1 MSRALASARQRRAG
15 PEPVPVP
22 PPVSSNNGA
31 NGGVNGG
38 ANGGANGGL
47 TLPQVI
53 ALIDTRL
60 VTLEKFMKDSQE
72 VPSSKSV
79 SFSGSVNENSDE
91 QGDDITQVLSEYES
105 RFMLLAEEIAGL
117 KDSLMKLQTYTMD
130 VNKMLLEERV
140 NVLSD
145 LSEEKFIISDTA
157 VSNNHV
163 ETFEL
168 SSTQQF

>member
-22 PPVSSNNGA
+22 PPTLSNNGP
-31 NGGVNGG
+31 NGN
-38 ANGGANGGL
+38 AANGGL

-72 VPSSKSV
+72 NPSTKSV
-79 SFSGSVNENSDE
+79 SFADSINGHAHDE
-91 QGDDITQVLSEYES
+91 HGDDITQVLSEYES

-117 KDSLMKLQTYTMD
+117 KDTLMKLQTYTMD

-145 LSEEKFIISDTA
+145 LGDEKFTISDSNA
-157 VSNNHV
+157 SNNVV

-168 SSTQQF
+168 SSTHSI